1 MTGDTAVLGAALPDA
16 LAGENFARRFM
27 TTVGIIVVLLTFFFS
42 FGNVL
47 DLGLYLGVPKTIAW
61 LVAPAIDLTVLGLVI
76 SIRYLSMHGVS
87 GRKLR
92 PVRALLII
100 AGLTMLVLNTAN
112 ALWVRGHWGAAAYD
126 AIGPLLM
133 LAWTEAGPLLLRYFK
148 EIYDAQNDTQ
158 MTGQNDTQKHGFL
171 TAENGA
177 QIPAQNHGQ
186 NGAQKTVFLT
196 GQNDTQNDAENGA
209 QKTGQNGAQKTV
221 FLTGQND
228 TQNGAQKTGQNTA
241 ENGAQKTAQ
250 NHGQNGAQK
259 TVFLTGQNDAE
270 NGAQKTGQNTAENGA
285 QKTVFLTGQNDTQKH
300 GQNGSQNHGH
310 PTAQNGPGGKRPSG
324 KSPLRRE
331 RSRPAQDRLERAWG
345 KRPNNRTVAELATA
359 AKCSP
364 STARKFLKDK
374 QQGSTQSVLEVA
386 R

>member
-196 GQNDTQNDAENGA
+196 GQNDTQNGA
-209 QKTGQNGAQKTV
+209 QKTGQNTAENSAQ
-221 FLTGQND
+221 NH
-228 TQNGAQKTGQNTA
+228 GQNTA

-250 NHGQNGAQK
+250 NHGQ
-259 TVFLTGQNDAE
+259 
-270 NGAQKTGQNTAENGA
+270 NGA

-345 KRPNNRTVAELATA
+345 KRPNNRTVAELAAA

>member
-196 GQNDTQNDAENGA
+196 GQND
-209 QKTGQNGAQKTV
+209 
-221 FLTGQND
+221 
-228 TQNGAQKTGQNTA
+228 
-241 ENGAQKTAQ
+241 
-250 NHGQNGAQK
+250 
-259 TVFLTGQNDAE
+259 AE

>member
-1 MTGDTAVLGAALPDA
+1 MAGDAAVVVLGAQPPT
-16 LAGENFARRFM
+16 GETFARRLM
-27 TTVGIIVVLLTFFFS
+27 TTTGIIVVLLTFFFS

-76 SIRYLSMHGVS
+76 SIRYLSMAGVT
-87 GRKLR
+87 GRELW
-92 PVRALLII
+92 PVRLLLIV
-100 AGLTMLVLNTAN
+100 AGLVMLILNTAN
-112 ALWVRGHWGAAAYD
+112 ALWVRGHLGAAAYD

-148 EIYDAQNDTQ
+148 EIYDAQIPGQN
-158 MTGQNDTQKHGFL
+158 GSQNDTQ
-171 TAENGA
+171 NGA
-177 QIPAQNHGQ
+177 E

-209 QKTGQNGAQKTV
+209 QKTV

-228 TQNGAQKTGQNTA
+228 TQNGAHTTGQNT
-241 ENGAQKTAQ
+241 GHTTSQ
-250 NHGQNGAQK
+250 NSGH
-259 TVFLTGQNDAE
+259 T
-270 NGAQKTGQNTAENGA
+270 
-285 QKTVFLTGQNDTQKH
+285 TGQNDTQKPVFLTGQNGAQNGAH
-300 GQNGSQNHGH
+300 TTGQNGSQNHGH

-324 KSPLRRE
+324 ESPLRRE
-331 RSRPAQDRLERAWG
+331 RSRPAQDRLERAWN
-345 KRPNNRTVAELATA
+345 KRPNCRTAAELAAA

-364 STARKFLKDK
+364 STARKFLKNK
-374 QQGSTQSVLEVA
+374 QGSTQSVLEVA